1 MLANHWTVAGP
12 AGLGGGVWK
21 QIYLDWQRR
30 LLKKCILTFFIL
42 IYLNLN
48 TIKKDEGEGEREK
61 SLDVFDR
68 GKEIAKP
75 APAKQ

>member
-1 MLANHWTVAGP
+1 M
-12 AGLGGGVWK
+12 
-21 QIYLDWQRR
+21 DWQRR